1 MRHSGFDGQRKDMI
15 VSLPTNVSL
24 TAPLDHSIGT
34 SSHGS
39 HKHSHKH
46 STGGKIITAFRPQ
59 QQLRNT

>member
-39 HKHSHKH
+39 HKHS
-46 STGGKIITAFRPQ
+46 TGGKIITAFRPQ
-59 QQLRNT
+59 RQLRNT